1 VRALSR
7 VSYSGTVEIIVV
19 IDGSTDGTAAALAE
33 LECPFGLQ
41 PLEQDNLG
49 LAAARN
55 RGAAEASGDILLFL
69 DDDMI
74 CEPDL
79 LKQHARMHIAGA
91 DAVAGGFTEPDSL
104 DRQSPKESVGSERDE
119 AAVTTPFG
127 IFGGHLSVRRS
138 AFEFI
143 GGFDERFTAKGGY
156 GYEDTD
162 LAHRLLKQFSIRR
175 NSDALVHHRKLI
187 SPHAYISRAQSCASA
202 ETYLLAKHPELRQEL
217 LEWTGAY
224 RISQRLRFLS
234 AIPVLP
240 RVMAELAASIAH
252 LRSRLPLRPAPS
264 VQILSRLAYTLTYW
278 SAVKRTGRLSG
289 L

>member
-69 DDDMI
+69 
-74 CEPDL
+74 
-79 LKQHARMHIAGA
+79 
-91 DAVAGGFTEPDSL
+91 EPDSL